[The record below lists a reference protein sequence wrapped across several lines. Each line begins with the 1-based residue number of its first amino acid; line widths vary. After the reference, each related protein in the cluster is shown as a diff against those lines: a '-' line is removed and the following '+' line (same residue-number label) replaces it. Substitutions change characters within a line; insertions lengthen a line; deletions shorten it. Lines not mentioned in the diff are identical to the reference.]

1 MSARV
6 KELEAALKEKEAAL
20 KAARESADEADFALA
35 DSDEAA
41 KAIAVELAR
50 SMKQV
55 EELQAALGAER
66 QRADEADFALADA
79 LDRVRDLERQLAAV
93 TTSSG
98 ETEKLPT
105 VDQINRT
112 G

>member
-20 KAARESADEADFALA
+20 KAAREFADEAVKGLA
-35 DSDEAA
+35 GGDEAA
-41 KAIAVELAR
+41 KVIAVELAR

-55 EELQAALGAER
+55 EELQAAIGVER

-79 LDRVRDLERQLAAV
+79 LDRARDLERQLAAV